1 MQITEKIIN
10 IICTCMYV
18 KTLRVTS
25 CSSLRKSYICML
37 AFQKVSLTVYS
48 YPCINLNTRG
58 WETINLRRFDS
69 FLDEEGFGTNL

>member
-25 CSSLRKSYICML
+25 CSSLKKVLHMYVGFSKSE
-37 AFQKVSLTVYS
+37 SYS
-48 YPCINLNTRG
+48 I
-58 WETINLRRFDS
+58 
-69 FLDEEGFGTNL
+69 